1 VGGIKTLGR
10 LLKRALRRFAEDE
23 GSVHAGHAAFSTL
36 LALFPFLIFL
46 TTLAAFFGA
55 AQRADHFVALTFNF
69 LPPEVAKTLA
79 PTIKEVM
86 SNKRGSL
93 LTISMIGTVWAAS
106 SGVEALRAALNRAYD
121 VARPRGFVFRRL
133 QGVALMTLAA
143 GVVLVVTSIVV
154 VGPLIWK
161 FATTH
166 FEIPR
171 SWTWLWLGARF
182 GFAVLVI
189 FAGAAVL
196 YRWLP
201 DHAPGWRYI
210 WPGAVLTAVLWMGLA
225 NLFSVYLKNVGQYH
239 AVYGS
244 LGGIIMTLVFFFA
257 SAIIFVFGAEW
268 NAALKWDRR
277 RGETEAANAVRTRSL

>member
-1 VGGIKTLGR
+1 
-10 LLKRALRRFAEDE
+10 
-23 GSVHAGHAAFSTL
+23 
-36 LALFPFLIFL
+36 
-46 TTLAAFFGA
+46 
-55 AQRADHFVALTFNF
+55 
-69 LPPEVAKTLA
+69 
-79 PTIKEVM
+79 
-86 SNKRGSL
+86 
-93 LTISMIGTVWAAS
+93 
-106 SGVEALRAALNRAYD
+106 
-121 VARPRGFVFRRL
+121 
-133 QGVALMTLAA
+133 
-143 GVVLVVTSIVV
+143 VTSIVV